1 MKLILSKILLLLL
14 AATLVILPLASC
26 EKNDN
31 TPPASTPSETPA
43 ETPEETP
50 EASETESLPETEE
63 STPEE
68 TEPETE
74 PVKEPITLNIGSYNI
89 ANGQNSKKIKKIG
102 TDILEK
108 ELDIV
113 GLQEV
118 DQKVLRTGRMDS
130 LKLLSESSGLQYY
143 AFFKAIDLQ
152 GGEYGVAV
160 LSKYPIVETYRTEL
174 YSADQEQR
182 VLGHAVIDVNG
193 TLINFFVTHL
203 SFESKALR
211 DAQYATIAEKTAELD
226 NFIITGD
233 FNTSNFDEYAP
244 IKNADMVNN
253 ASYSIKT
260 FPNPEPT
267 SSIDNIIFSKDN
279 WTFEKPKV
287 RANGNSDH
295 CMLYA
300 VGTFDPN

>member
-1 MKLILSKILLLLL
+1 MRLILSKILLLLL
-14 AATLVILPLASC
+14 VATFVMIPLSSC
-26 EKNDN
+26 
-31 TPPASTPSETPA
+31 TPADPTKETPSETPLETPA

-50 EASETESLPETEE
+50 AETPEETIE

-74 PVKEPITLNIGSYNI
+74 PLKDPITLNIGSYNI
-89 ANGQNSKKIKKIG
+89 ANGKNFKHIKNVG
-102 TDILEK
+102 NDIKEK

-113 GLQEV
+113 GLQEI
-118 DQKVLRTGRMDS
+118 DQKVLRTGLMDS
-130 LKLLSESSGLQYY
+130 MKLLSESSGLEYY

-160 LSKYPIVETYRTEL
+160 LSRYPIVETHRTEL
-174 YSADQEQR
+174 YSDDQEQR

-193 TLINFFVTHL
+193 TLINFLVTHL

-211 DAQYATIAEKTAELD
+211 DAQYATIAEITSELD
-226 NFIITGD
+226 NFILTGD

-260 FPNPEPT
+260 FSNPNPT
-267 SSIDNIIFSKDN
+267 SSIDNIVFSKDN
-279 WTFEKPKV
+279 WTFERPKV
-287 RANGNSDH
+287 LANGNSDH

-300 VGTFDPN
+300 TGTFDPN

>member
-1 MKLILSKILLLLL
+1 MKLILSRILPLLL
-14 AATLVILPLASC
+14 AATLVVIPLSACSPA
-26 EKNDN
+26 NSPID
-31 TPPASTPSETPA
+31 TPEESPTEAPS

-50 EASETESLPETEE
+50 EESTPEAEE

-74 PVKEPITLNIGSYNI
+74 PLKDPITLTIGSYNI
-89 ANGQNSKKIKKIG
+89 ANGKNYKHIKNIG
-102 TDILEK
+102 TDIMEK

-160 LSKYPIVETYRTEL
+160 LSRYPIVETHRTEL
-174 YSADQEQR
+174 YSGDKEQR

-211 DAQYATIAEKTAELD
+211 DAQYATIAEKTSELD

-244 IKNADMVNN
+244 IKNADMVN
-253 ASYSIKT
+253 SSKYSIKT
-260 FPNPEPT
+260 FPNPDPT
-267 SSIDNIIFSKDN
+267 SSIDNIVFSKDN

>member
-1 MKLILSKILLLLL
+1 MKLILSKILPLLL
-14 AATLVILPLASC
+14 AAAFVIITLSSC
-26 EKNDN
+26 A
-31 TPPASTPSETPA
+31 PASTPNETPKESPTEA
-43 ETPEETP
+43 PSEAPEETP
-50 EASETESLPETEE
+50 EESESEE

-74 PVKEPITLNIGSYNI
+74 PLKDPITLNIGSYNI
-89 ANGQNSKKIKKIG
+89 ANGKNSTHILKIG
-102 TDILEK
+102 EDIK
-108 ELDIV
+108 DKDLDIV

-118 DQKVLRTGRMDS
+118 DQKVLRTKRMDS

-160 LSKYPIVETYRTEL
+160 LSKYPIVETYRTPL

-182 VLGHAVIDVNG
+182 VLGHAVIDVDG
-193 TLINFFVTHL
+193 VLINFLVTHL

-211 DAQYATIAEKTAELD
+211 DAQYATIAEITSELD

-244 IKNADMVNN
+244 IKNADMVNS

-260 FPNPEPT
+260 VPNPDPT
-267 SSIDNIIFSKDN
+267 SSIDKIVFSKDN